1 MKSLRILSTFALGV
15 VAFSAALAQS
25 SAEKFIRAY
34 YAKDDALM
42 LKMDFAGWRK
52 VIIETST
59 SDYVTYG
66 MPDKTGKVTKKTLA
80 DQVNGLDRLG
90 PIIESVPKSTNHI
103 DHITIGP
110 RTILVTVTATGEMK
124 TKKLPQDGKS
134 HTIAGASTTVDT
146 WVKVGG
152 SWKMKMTKTISDKM
166 LMDGEPIPGM

>member
-1 MKSLRILSTFALGV
+1 MKSLRTLSTFALGV

-52 VIIETST
+52 LIIETST
-59 SDYVTYG
+59 SDYVSYG

-80 DQVNGLDRLG
+80 DQVNGLDRLA
-90 PIIESVPKSTNHI
+90 PIIESVPTSTNHI
-103 DHITIGP
+103 DRLTSRP
-110 RTILVTVTATGEMK
+110 RTILVTVTFSGEMK
-124 TKKLPQDGKS
+124 TKKLPQNGKS
-134 HTIAGASTTVDT
+134 HTIGGTMRSVDT

-152 SWKMKMTKTISDKM
+152 SWKMKMSKTISDKM
-166 LMDGEPIPGM
+166 LMDGRPIPGM